1 MIDLH
6 THTVYSDGSASVCEL
21 LRIAQRLSLSHL
33 SITDHD
39 AVGAYRELSDPA
51 VRGIFSGKIIPGVEL
66 TALYNGEIVEV
77 LGYGI
82 DIEVM
87 SELINQNVKPF
98 IDTIED
104 QSRIYMPAFL
114 KYGVEF
120 DKDFVDLITSSPE
133 TVFADRRVY
142 SQGVYL
148 EQMRKFPSN
157 VRFFKDMD
165 EFMNISVK
173 DFTRLFIYNPKSTL
187 YADLSPII
195 LTADRACD
203 LIHKAGGLAFLAH
216 PYIYS
221 ETVYGSLEQVVKAL
235 PLDGAEYSYT
245 TFTKEQS
252 EYLNAFCKKH
262 SLYKSCG
269 SDFHGLDVKPDN
281 NVGYGT
287 EQTPL
292 YVEDVQPWLDKVTV
306 I

>member
-6 THTVYSDGSASVCEL
+6 THTTYSDGSASVPEL
-21 LRIAQRLSLSHL
+21 LNIADRLGLSHL
-33 SITDHD
+33 SVTDHD
-39 AVGAYRELSDPA
+39 AVGAYTELSDLK
-51 VRGIFSGKIIPGVEL
+51 VRSLFKGRIIPGVEL

-82 DIEVM
+82 DISVM
-87 SELINQNVKPF
+87 SGLIKENVKPF

-104 QSRIYMPAFL
+104 QSRIYMPTFL
-114 KYGVEF
+114 EYGVEF
-120 DKDFVDLITSSPE
+120 DKDFTELITRSPE
-133 TVFADRRVY
+133 TVFTDRRVY

-157 VRFFKDMD
+157 ACFFKDED

-187 YADLSPII
+187 YADLSGLI
-195 LTADRACD
+195 LGAKTACD
-203 LIHKAGGLAFLAH
+203 FIHKAGGLAFLAH

-221 ETVYGSLEQVVKAL
+221 QTVYGSLDKVVQAL
-235 PLDGAEYSYT
+235 PLDGIEYSYT

-252 EYLNAFCKKH
+252 EYLNGFCKVH
-262 SLYKSCG
+262 GMLKSCG
-269 SDFHGLDVKPDN
+269 SDFHGLDIKPEN
-281 NVGYGT
+281 NLGYGT

-292 YVEDVQPWLDKVTV
+292 CIDSVEPWLENVV
-306 I
+306 ML